1 MGFDLNKCYSHPGK
15 LLKVHLENVASLS
28 KVYLENVALLSKR
41 ITNSDAAG
49 LVSLFHDI
57 GKVNPNFQEKL
68 NGLCPKG
75 YDHHA
80 YLSAYAFLMFLI
92 KNPDKFKVPQGFNSN
107 NFLTS
112 LITVVAKHHGDLP
125 DMMPNGNNSILSD
138 YEVSNLCIFLD
149 NTDIPFG
156 EIISE
161 LLGIKTSEFTSREIR
176 KISSSLAK
184 KLVIKPNDYKV
195 ALPFYLEIQS
205 IFSALIKADK
215 SDAGVMVSTIAK
227 EAEDL
232 KSFSHIYPGILQHYL
247 DDLNSQTLLNVE
259 RTKIR
264 LESINSIRKGLE
276 EGKQI
281 FELTAPT
288 GSGKTLMLL
297 SLASEIIKSKG
308 AKRIIYGLPF
318 LSITEQVESEVL
330 KILKGYEYFVQRID
344 SKSTNTRFDEIQK
357 ELDENPSEKLLQELE
372 ALEFQDD
379 TFGYPFIITTFVRI
393 FETLLGNKNHEL
405 MKLPNFS
412 NCVFLLDEIQSL
424 PPRLYGFF
432 IAYLD
437 KFCKLTGSFAI
448 VSTATQPALRL
459 PDDNKE
465 AKEFFLDYE
474 QPFKLLSLSHYEN
487 PVFNRYTVEVQK
499 SIIDIEQLG
508 LQVLQ
513 EEKSVLVILNTI
525 QDTKDLYNFITEN
538 MDDTNVLLLNTH
550 FTPRDRSLKIY
561 LAKRKLR
568 QGDKVVLISTQLI
581 EAGVD
586 IDFPVLYRDFATI
599 SSIVQSAG
607 RCNRNGKNAEKGK
620 VVVVRLGTNQGE
632 RSSLIYQG
640 PDKEL
645 IQFSRE
651 SFCESENCEEKD
663 MLNIQKA
670 FFEKICD
677 QLIFGAY
684 GENLKN
690 NLMED
695 ISQCMYE
702 KVGKFS
708 LIDNNIFGEECL
720 YYVPRNGDDKNF
732 KLLLEYQKNLKESLS
747 HDDKI
752 SIIRYHKRKLSN
764 QLKKMSNRIV
774 QIRFKQNQTKPI
786 TSSDEDYNGLCK
798 ISSECYNFRTGIQI
812 DGGGMLL

>member
-15 LLKVHLENVASLS
+15 LLKVHLEKVVSLS
-28 KVYLENVALLSKR
+28 KRFTS
-41 ITNSDAAG
+41 SHAAE

-68 NGLCPKG
+68 KGSCPKE

-80 YLSAYAFLMFLI
+80 YLSAYAFFMFLI
-92 KNPDKFKVPQGFNSN
+92 KNPDMFKVSHGFNSN
-107 NFLTS
+107 NYLIS
-112 LITVVAKHHGDLP
+112 LITIVAKHHVDLP
-125 DMMPNGNNSILSD
+125 DMMPNGDNSILSS
-138 YEVSNLCIFLD
+138 YEVSNLYAFLD
-149 NTDIPFG
+149 KKHISFG
-156 EIISE
+156 NVFSE
-161 LLGIKTSEFTSREIR
+161 LLGIEPSMPSLMEEERIR
-176 KISSSLAK
+176 FFFKGIVNKS
-184 KLVIKPNDYKV
+184 NDYKV

-215 SDAGVMVSTIAK
+215 SDAGDMVSTLDK
-227 EAEDL
+227 EVEDL
-232 KSFSHIYPGILQHYL
+232 KNFSHIYPSILQHYL
-247 DDLNSQTLLNVE
+247 DNLKSQTLLNIE

-264 LESINSIRKGLE
+264 LESINSIRKGLK

-344 SKSTNTRFDEIQK
+344 SKSTNTRFDDIQK
-357 ELDENPSEKLLQELE
+357 EMDENPSEKLSQELV
-372 ALEFQDD
+372 ALEFQED
-379 TFGYPFIITTFVRI
+379 TFAYPFIITTFVRI

-432 IAYLD
+432 VAYLD

-448 VSTATQPALRL
+448 ISTATQPVLQL
-459 PDDNKE
+459 PDSNKD
-465 AKEFFLDYE
+465 AKDFFMDYE

-508 LQVLQ
+508 HLVLQ

-525 QDTKDLYNFITEN
+525 QDTKDLYNFITGN

-620 VVVVRLGTNQGE
+620 VVVVRLGTDQGE
-632 RSSLIYQG
+632 RSSLIYRG

-645 IQFSRE
+645 INFSRE
-651 SFCESENCEEKD
+651 SFYESGNCEEKD
-663 MLNIQKA
+663 MQNIQKT
-670 FFEKICD
+670 FFEKICN

-684 GENLKN
+684 GEELKD
-690 NLMED
+690 NLMKD

-720 YYVPRNGDDKNF
+720 YYVPRNDIDKNF
-732 KLLLEYQKNLKESLS
+732 ELLLEYQKNLTKSIS

-752 SIIRYHKRKLSN
+752 SVIQYHKRKLKN

-774 QIRFKQNQTKPI
+774 QIRIKPNQSRPI
-786 TSSDEDYNGLCK
+786 TSSDEDYNGLYK
-798 ISSECYNFRTGIQI
+798 ISTECYNFGTGIQI

>member
-1 MGFDLNKCYSHPGK
+1 M
-15 LLKVHLENVASLS
+15 
-28 KVYLENVALLSKR
+28 
-41 ITNSDAAG
+41 
-49 LVSLFHDI
+49 
-57 GKVNPNFQEKL
+57 
-68 NGLCPKG
+68 
-75 YDHHA
+75 
-80 YLSAYAFLMFLI
+80 
-92 KNPDKFKVPQGFNSN
+92 
-107 NFLTS
+107 
-112 LITVVAKHHGDLP
+112 
-125 DMMPNGNNSILSD
+125 
-138 YEVSNLCIFLD
+138 
-149 NTDIPFG
+149 
-156 EIISE
+156 
-161 LLGIKTSEFTSREIR
+161 
-176 KISSSLAK
+176 
-184 KLVIKPNDYKV
+184 
-195 ALPFYLEIQS
+195 
-205 IFSALIKADK
+205 
-215 SDAGVMVSTIAK
+215 
-227 EAEDL
+227 
-232 KSFSHIYPGILQHYL
+232 
-247 DDLNSQTLLNVE
+247 
-259 RTKIR
+259 
-264 LESINSIRKGLE
+264 
-276 EGKQI
+276 
-281 FELTAPT
+281 
-288 GSGKTLMLL
+288 
-297 SLASEIIKSKG
+297 
-308 AKRIIYGLPF
+308 
-318 LSITEQVESEVL
+318 

-344 SKSTNTRFDEIQK
+344 SKSTNTRFDDIQK

-432 IAYLD
+432 VAYLD

-599 SSIVQSAG
+599 SSVVQSAG

-632 RSSLIYQG
+632 RSDLIYRG
-640 PDKEL
+640 SDKEL
-645 IQFSRE
+645 IKFSRE
-651 SFCESENCEEKD
+651 SFYESENCEEKD

-684 GENLKN
+684 GEKLKN

-708 LIDNNIFGEECL
+708 LVDNNIFGEECL
-720 YYVPRNGDDKNF
+720 YYVPRNGDDNNF
-732 KLLLEYQKNLKESLS
+732 ELLLKYQKNLKESLL

-752 SIIRYHKRKLSN
+752 SIIRCHKRKLSN
-764 QLKKMSNRIV
+764 QLKKMANRIV
-774 QIRFKQNQTKPI
+774 QIRIKPNQSKPI
-786 TSSDEDYNGLCK
+786 TSSGEDYNGLYK
-798 ISSECYNFRTGIQI
+798 ISTKCYNFDTGIII
-812 DGGGMLL
+812 DGDNYL

>member
-15 LLKVHLENVASLS
+15 LLKVHLEKVVSLS
-28 KVYLENVALLSKR
+28 KRFTS
-41 ITNSDAAG
+41 SHAAE

-68 NGLCPKG
+68 KGSCPKD

-80 YLSAYAFLMFLI
+80 YLSAYAFFMFLI
-92 KNPDKFKVPQGFNSN
+92 KNPDRFKVPHGFNSN
-107 NFLTS
+107 NYLTS
-112 LITVVAKHHGDLP
+112 LITIVAKHHGDLP
-125 DMMPNGNNSILSD
+125 DMMPNGDNTILSS
-138 YEVSNLCIFLD
+138 YEVSNLYAFLD
-149 NTDIPFG
+149 KKHISFG
-156 EIISE
+156 NVFSE
-161 LLGIKTSEFTSREIR
+161 LLGIEPSIPSSMEEERIR
-176 KISSSLAK
+176 FFFKGI
-184 KLVIKPNDYKV
+184 VNKPNDYKV

-215 SDAGVMVSTIAK
+215 SDAGDMISMLN
-227 EAEDL
+227 EDEQNRN
-232 KSFSHIYPGILQHYL
+232 SFSHIYPNILRGYL
-247 DDLNSQTLLNVE
+247 DNLNPQTLLNVE

-264 LESINSIRKGLE
+264 LESINSIRKGLKD
-276 EGKQI
+276 GKQI

-297 SLASEIIKSKG
+297 SLASEIIMSKG

-344 SKSTNTRFDEIQK
+344 SKSSNTRFDDIQK
-357 ELDENPSEKLLQELE
+357 ELDENPSEKLLHEFK
-372 ALEFQDD
+372 ALEFQED

-432 IAYLD
+432 VAYLD

-448 VSTATQPALRL
+448 ISTATQPVLQL
-459 PDDNKE
+459 PDSNKD
-465 AKEFFLDYE
+465 AKEFFMDYE

-508 LQVLQ
+508 HQVLQ

-525 QDTKDLYNFITEN
+525 QDTIDLYNFITEN
-538 MDDTNVLLLNTH
+538 KDDTNVLLLNTH

-607 RCNRNGKNAEKGK
+607 RCNRNGKYAEKGK

-632 RSSLIYQG
+632 RSSLIYRG

-645 IQFSRE
+645 INFSRE
-651 SFCESENCEEKD
+651 SFYESGNCEEKD
-663 MLNIQKA
+663 MLNIQKT
-670 FFEKICD
+670 FFEKICN

-684 GENLKN
+684 GEELKN
-690 NLMED
+690 NLMKD

-702 KVGKFS
+702 KIGKFS
-708 LIDNNIFGEECL
+708 LIDKNIFGEECL
-720 YYVPRNGDDKNF
+720 YYVPRNDMDKNF
-732 KLLLEYQKNLKESLS
+732 ELLLEYQKNLIESFL

-752 SIIRYHKRKLSN
+752 SVIQYHKRKLNN

-774 QIRFKQNQTKPI
+774 QIRFKQNQSKPI
-786 TSSDEDYNGLCK
+786 TSSDEDYNGLYK

-812 DGGGMLL
+812 DGGGILL

>member
-15 LLKVHLENVASLS
+15 LLKVHLENVA
-28 KVYLENVALLSKR
+28 LLSKR
-41 ITNSDAAG
+41 ITSSDATE

-57 GKVNPNFQEKL
+57 GKVNPNFQQKL
-68 NGLCPKG
+68 NGSCPKG

-80 YLSAYAFLMFLI
+80 YLSAYAFLIFLI
-92 KNPDKFKVPQGFNSN
+92 KNPDIFKALVPQGFNSN
-107 NFLTS
+107 NFLIS
-112 LITVVAKHHGDLP
+112 LITIVAKHHGDLP
-125 DMMPNGNNSILSD
+125 DMIPNDGNPILSG
-138 YEVSNLCIFLD
+138 YEVSNLYAFLD
-149 NTDIPFG
+149 KEHISFG
-156 EIISE
+156 NVFSE
-161 LLGIKTSEFTSREIR
+161 LLGIEASMPSSMEEDRIR
-176 KISSSLAK
+176 LFFKRI
-184 KLVIKPNDYKV
+184 VNQPNDYNV
-195 ALPFYLEIQS
+195 ALPFYLETQS
-205 IFSALIKADK
+205 VFSALIKADK
-215 SDAGVMVSTIAK
+215 SDAGDMVSTIDK

-232 KSFSHIYPGILQHYL
+232 KSFSNIYPSMLQHYL

-259 RTKIR
+259 RTKMR
-264 LESINSIRKGLE
+264 QESINSIRKGLKY
-276 EGKQI
+276 GKQI

-344 SKSTNTRFDEIQK
+344 SKSTNTRFDDIQK
-357 ELDENPSEKLLQELE
+357 ELDDNPSEKLLQELV
-372 ALEFQDD
+372 ALEFQEE

-432 IAYLD
+432 VAYLD

-465 AKEFFLDYE
+465 AKNFFLDYE

-487 PVFNRYTVEVQK
+487 PIFNRYTVEVQN
-499 SIIDIEQLG
+499 SIIDVEQLG
-508 LQVLQ
+508 HQVLQ

-538 MDDTNVLLLNTH
+538 KDDTNVLLLNTH

-586 IDFPVLYRDFATI
+586 IDFPVLYRDYATI

-607 RCNRNGKNAEKGK
+607 RCNRNGKNPEKGK

-632 RSSLIYQG
+632 RSNLIYRG

-645 IQFSRE
+645 IEFSRE
-651 SFCESENCEEKD
+651 SFYESENCEEKD

-684 GENLKN
+684 GEKLKN

-695 ISQCMYE
+695 IRQCMYE

-720 YYVPRNGDDKNF
+720 YYVPRNDEDKNF
-732 KLLLEYQKNLKESLS
+732 ELLLECQKNLKESLS

-752 SIIRYHKRKLSN
+752 SIIRCHKRKLSN
-764 QLKKMSNRIV
+764 QLKKMANRIV
-774 QIRFKQNQTKPI
+774 QIRIKPNQSKPI
-786 TSSDEDYNGLCK
+786 TSSDEDYNGLYK
-798 ISSECYNFRTGIQI
+798 ISTECYNFGTGIQI

>member
-15 LLKVHLENVASLS
+15 LLKVHLENVALS
-28 KVYLENVALLSKR
+28 SKR
-41 ITNSDAAG
+41 FTSFHAAK

-57 GKVNPNFQEKL
+57 GKVNPNFQQKL
-68 NGLCPKG
+68 SGSCPKG

-80 YLSAYAFLMFLI
+80 YLSAYVFFLSLI
-92 KNPDKFKVPQGFNSN
+92 RNSSIFQIPQGFNRKN
-107 NFLTS
+107 YLIS
-112 LITVVAKHHGDLP
+112 LITIVAKHHGDLP
-125 DMMPNGNNSILSD
+125 NMMPNNGNSILSD
-138 YEVSNLCIFLD
+138 YEIVNLYVFLD
-149 NTDIPFG
+149 KTDIPVD

-161 LLGIKTSEFTSREIR
+161 LLELLGIKTTEFTSLESLEIQR
-176 KISSSLAK
+176 VRNTFTE
-184 KLVIKPNDYKV
+184 LVPNKPNEYKV
-195 ALPFYLEIQS
+195 ALAFYLEIQS
-205 IFSALIKADK
+205 IFSALVKADK
-215 SDAGVMVSTIAK
+215 SDAGDMLSMLDDD
-227 EAEDL
+227 ERYLNE
-232 KSFSHIYPGILQHYL
+232 FSHKYPNILQGYL
-247 DDLNSQTLLNVE
+247 DNLNSQTLLNVE

-432 IAYLD
+432 VAYLD

-474 QPFKLLSLSHYEN
+474 PPFKLLSLSYYEN

-508 LQVLQ
+508 HQVLQ

-525 QDTKDLYNFITEN
+525 QDTKDLYNFITGN

-550 FTPRDRSLKIY
+550 FTPRDRSLKVY

-568 QGDKVVLISTQLI
+568 QGDKVILISTQLI

-599 SSIVQSAG
+599 SSVVQSAG
-607 RCNRNGKNAEKGK
+607 RCNRNGKNPEMGK

-632 RSSLIYQG
+632 RSSLIYRG
-640 PDKEL
+640 PDKNL
-645 IQFSRE
+645 IDFSRE
-651 SFCESENCEEKD
+651 SFYESGNCEEKD
-663 MLNIQKA
+663 MLNIQKT

-684 GENLKN
+684 GEKLKD
-690 NLMED
+690 NLMKD

-708 LIDNNIFGEECL
+708 LIDKNIFGEECL
-720 YYVPRNGDDKNF
+720 YYVPRNGEDNNF
-732 KLLLEYQKNLKESLS
+732 ELLLEYHKNLKESLS

-752 SIIRYHKRKLSN
+752 SIIRCHKRKLSN
-764 QLKKMSNRIV
+764 QLKKMANRIV
-774 QIRFKQNQTKPI
+774 QIRIKPNQSKPI
-786 TSSDEDYNGLCK
+786 TSSGEDYNGLYK
-798 ISSECYNFRTGIQI
+798 ISTKCYNFDTGIII
-812 DGGGMLL
+812 DGDNYL